1 MVLVAAMSL
10 AMPGLAQDG
19 SGVTVTL
26 QYTDPA
32 TGQRTPVAGA
42 SFSVFDELG
51 ELVGADITD
60 AEGVVLIPVPGRGVY
75 TIDIDPASLPEGVAL
90 SNPDRTV
97 GTVDVQEGETVRA
110 LFALIAGEGAAA
122 GSTVTLS
129 RVLQLAFDGLKEGL
143 FLAMMAIGL
152 SLIFGTTG
160 LVNFAHAEMVT
171 WGMLVAYFFNV
182 IGLVG
187 IFGFM
192 EGWPAPFGGP
202 VELIGA
208 TAIAVVFGG
217 AMGWAFDAGI
227 FNRLRGRGTSLIA
240 QMVVSIGLAIVV
252 RYTYLYIFA
261 GNPRFFRSYAG
272 QESIS
277 LGSVQVVPKNLVAM
291 IITVVV
297 LVLVGLGLQRTRT
310 GRSLRAVADN
320 RDLAESSGIDVQKV
334 IRLVW
339 VAGGALAAL
348 GGIFFAQ
355 SNVIQWD
362 GGSRILLLIFA
373 GVTLGGLGTAYGAL
387 VGSVVVG
394 LGISLSTLF
403 IPVELKNIGAL
414 ILLAVILLAR
424 PQGILGQKERI
435 G

>member
-208 TAIAVVFGG
+208 TAIDPDRQG
-217 AMGWAFDAGI
+217 DAGRRRQPGPRRVLGHRRPEGDPV
-227 FNRLRGRGTSLIA
+227 RLGGRRRARRPRRHLPRP
-240 QMVVSIGLAIVV
+240 V
-252 RYTYLYIFA
+252 R
-261 GNPRFFRSYAG
+261 AG
-272 QESIS
+272 Q
-277 LGSVQVVPKNLVAM
+277 LLVQHGVP
-291 IITVVV
+291 
-297 LVLVGLGLQRTRT
+297 
-310 GRSLRAVADN
+310 
-320 RDLAESSGIDVQKV
+320 
-334 IRLVW
+334 
-339 VAGGALAAL
+339 
-348 GGIFFAQ
+348 
-355 SNVIQWD
+355 
-362 GGSRILLLIFA
+362 LLLLMFA
-373 GVTLGGLGTAYGAL
+373 GVILGGLGTAYGAL
-387 VGSVVVG
+387 VGSPRRRARHPGLDAVHPDGAEERRRPLRPDPDPARSAPRASSAEGEDRVVMPVRPR
-394 LGISLSTLF
+394 ST
-403 IPVELKNIGAL
+403 GAIITL
-414 ILLAVILLAR
+414 TVSRRSTSRRWSSRWPPSASTSTSATPACSTSAR
-424 PQGILGQKERI
+424 SGSWPWAPTASASP
-435 G
+435 